1 MKIMNSAKCLSLLL
15 VTIVIAPGCTA
26 IPTQEMSDARQA
38 VQAAREVGAS
48 MYAPDNLT
56 NAENFLT
63 EAKKSLDA
71 GYYNDARKHAVN
83 AKTEAI
89 EARDNT
95 LKADKAP

>member
-1 MKIMNSAKCLSLLL
+1 MNSIKYFSLILFT
-15 VTIVIAPGCTA
+15 VGIAFGCTG

-48 MYAPDNLT
+48 MYAPDDLA
-56 NAENFLT
+56 NAESLLAK
-63 EAKKSLDA
+63 AKKSLDA
-71 GYYNDARKHAVN
+71 GSYQDARKHAVD

-95 LKADKAP
+95 LKADKTL